1 MGWSGPTC
9 EDCTKQQN
17 CPISA
22 NCSEPA
28 GCFCED
34 VQNGTPCMIENAPPR
49 LTTKYNVPKHY
60 MTRECTR
67 FNSQQLPIVER
78 PKPRSLIDGNSF
90 EIKFYNIA
98 KNICFH
104 LKMNHYV
111 LNIFFS
117 RFLQRYK
124 MCRSRREMYR
134 RKMHLWRKGSM

>member
-1 MGWSGPTC
+1 MKINVVNQWEVETFCVTQNFSGCNLNHGYCREPGQCICHVGWSGPTC
-9 EDCTKQQN
+9 EDCTKQPN

-28 GCFCED
+28 GCFCDD

-67 FNSQQLPIVER
+67 FNSQQPTIVER

-90 EIKFYNIA
+90 EIKFYNLV
-98 KNICFH
+98 KNTF
-104 LKMNHYV
+104 K
-111 LNIFFS
+111 
-117 RFLQRYK
+117 
-124 MCRSRREMYR
+124 
-134 RKMHLWRKGSM
+134 